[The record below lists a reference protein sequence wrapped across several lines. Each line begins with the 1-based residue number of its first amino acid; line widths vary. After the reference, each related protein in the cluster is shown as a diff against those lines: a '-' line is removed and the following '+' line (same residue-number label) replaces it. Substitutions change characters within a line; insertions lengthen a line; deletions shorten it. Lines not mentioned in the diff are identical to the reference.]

1 MKDMWGEYTEKLKDL
16 IERASD
22 KDPKK
27 RIKIEEILKHE
38 FLTKSSE
45 NQWSEIPAE
54 YLLNN

>member
-1 MKDMWGEYTEKLKDL
+1 MGVEYTNKLKDL

-27 RIKIEEILKHE
+27 RIKIEEILKHK
-38 FLTKSSE
+38 FLTDSLE
-45 NQWSEIPAE
+45 NQRSEISRE